1 MACRKQYGD
10 SALQCSFVLFL
21 ESFRCDVVGK
31 LVMHDD
37 LILEFARSQFD
48 VCGHNPDQYESA
60 RSKIREMAR
69 LLIDLRETG
78 GSRNGS
84 AQLKDFISP
93 EKVDSVIASTRR
105 VSGFDE
111 YTQEFTYMNIQ

>member
-1 MACRKQYGD
+1 
-10 SALQCSFVLFL
+10 
-21 ESFRCDVVGK
+21 
-31 LVMHDD
+31 MHDD

-69 LLIDLRETG
+69 LLIDLRLGVGETG
-78 GSRNGS
+78 GNGS